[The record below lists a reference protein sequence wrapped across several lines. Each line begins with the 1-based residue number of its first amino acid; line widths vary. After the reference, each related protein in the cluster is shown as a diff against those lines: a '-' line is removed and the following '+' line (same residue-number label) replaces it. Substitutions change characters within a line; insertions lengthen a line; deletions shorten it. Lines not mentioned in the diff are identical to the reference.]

1 MKSIKDKAAG
11 MIAVYGS
18 YGYEIAEESAVK
30 VDGKDAIL
38 IRTTKDSSKLGGE
51 HESYV
56 YYTDVTLMGF
66 MRMTKEVSEMRPADE
81 KAAFD
86 TAVKF
91 LKENAPDLLDNYK
104 NLWIREHSE
113 SFTDEDG
120 NKRTVT
126 GMKVKCYNNTDGT
139 YFWVVSMEDGS
150 IVTFERDIV
159 WITFPGHRQTEK
171 WLYDDWR
178 MK

>member
-1 MKSIKDKAAG
+1 MNSVKDKAADMMATHG
-11 MIAVYGS
+11 SQGYKMI
-18 YGYEIAEESAVK
+18 EESAVK
-30 VDGKDAIL
+30 VDGKEAVL
-38 IRTTKDSSKLGGE
+38 IRTSAGASRIGGE

-56 YYTDVTLMGF
+56 YYKEGGLMGF
-66 MRMTKEVSEMRPADE
+66 MRMTKEVSEMKPAQKDRAYE
-81 KAAFD
+81 
-86 TAVKF
+86 TAIAF
-91 LKENAPDLLDNYK
+91 LKVYAPDLLNNFD

-113 SFTDEDG
+113 SFTDENG
-120 NKRTVT
+120 VKHTVT
-126 GMKVKCYNNTDGT
+126 GMKVKCYNRNDGT

-159 WITFPGHRQTEK
+159 WITFPGRRQTEK